1 MSTDSMFN
9 KHPRL
14 AIQLLHNSHLCLGL
28 TVAHSTCFMKTLA
41 DLFEVGR
48 FFVVLL
54 KEKILESFDN
64 GRETLVFVAAFG
76 FVVIK

>member
-1 MSTDSMFN
+1 MSTNSMFN

-14 AIQLLHNSHLCLGL
+14 AIQLLHSEHLSLGL
-28 TVAHSTCFMKTLA
+28 AIAHSTCFMKTLA
-41 DLFEVGR
+41 HLFEAGR
-48 FFVVLL
+48 FFTVLL